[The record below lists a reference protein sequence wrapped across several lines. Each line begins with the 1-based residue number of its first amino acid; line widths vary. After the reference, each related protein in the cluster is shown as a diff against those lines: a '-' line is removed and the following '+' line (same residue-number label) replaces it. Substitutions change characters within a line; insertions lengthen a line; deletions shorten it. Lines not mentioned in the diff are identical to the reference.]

1 MFVLGFLEFSPLDNT
16 TDSVLGERAEE
27 EGQVVPPFQ
36 QVLIVLAHKVHIQKY
51 IMKKELR

>member
-1 MFVLGFLEFSPLDNT
+1 MFVLGFLEFSALDNT

-36 QVLIVLAHKVHIQKY
+36 QVLIVLAYKVHIQKY